1 MATSARDTINGFA
14 ARVER
19 PSCAGPIVEG
29 IPEELRSFRQW
40 VVWRY
45 EWRLNRDSSGKWTK
59 VLHNPANGRNADS
72 TKPSTWGTF
81 EAALSA
87 YQRDPNKWDGI
98 GFVFAN
104 GYGGIDLDDCRDP
117 LTGKIEAWALEI
129 VRQIDSYTEI
139 SPSGKGLHVFA
150 RAMLA
155 GEGVN
160 RRNWHGRE
168 IEIYDRGRYFTVT
181 GNRLDGSTESVK
193 ERQAE
198 VIALYERVRIET
210 GDKPKKERAPKVE
223 RAASARHHTTIDDD
237 ELIRRMLALQK
248 FEDLFTGGA
257 HSYGSDS
264 EADFAFVSILCAATD
279 DDEQIAR
286 IWRLSGLGR
295 EKLNRRDYI
304 DRTIRAA
311 RNRQPETEQ
320 QKTAPRT
327 HRAQIICKM
336 AAALNL
342 SDEVFRTLLA
352 IIAIANGR
360 KTFNLSGWKLAAW
373 LRTPEGWSA
382 AEWKHSAENDFV
394 SERVGKQR
402 AIESDFGSAR
412 IRRLIEAL
420 RSIYPMLKVK
430 EKGGGF
436 DIDGNRRGPSR
447 YALDLRLIEEA
458 EALAEKKL
466 PERLE
471 ANNLR
476 FADNPVLARQVA
488 EHEAREIAA
497 IEVAARYLPKPAEQE
512 QTEEKESCDPVA
524 ELYRRQAKL
533 TERLLDDARKLAE
546 VWQDLNDSNA
556 EATIKKGQ
564 ILQSVDE
571 LLTAA
576 FSPEF
581 RLKLKKRKRHQ
592 FSQEKQGLNSNAQYG
607 LDAVTDRIDPISQN
621 APPEQRENPTPISVK
636 DSQDFKSDD
645 WLIELADEDAPPIRA
660 EECAAVDPGVS
671 VRPCETHQAM
681 QAVGPEAQTEPG
693 NAAPIVSD
701 EPFEL
706 DEREEAARPV
716 EHSPPL
722 FMLCLQCGVRLEIGE
737 SPCSGCGAPVPQFQD
752 YTYRESF
759 FASN

>member
-14 ARVER
+14 APAER
-19 PSCAGPIVEG
+19 PSCAAPIVEG
-29 IPEELRSFRQW
+29 IPEELRSLRQW

-45 EWRLNRDSSGKWTK
+45 EWRLNRDGSGNWTK
-59 VLHNPANGRNADS
+59 VLYNPARKESRADS
-72 TKPSTWGTF
+72 TEPSTWGSF
-81 EAALSA
+81 EDALSR
-87 YQRDPNKWDGI
+87 YRREPDKWAGI

-117 LTGKIEAWALEI
+117 LTGKIEAWAIEVI
-129 VRQIDSYTEI
+129 RQIASYTEI
-139 SPSGKGLHVFA
+139 SPSGKGLHVFTK
-150 RAMLA
+150 AMLP
-155 GEGVN
+155 GEGIN
-160 RRNWHGRE
+160 RRNWHGRK

-198 VIALYERVRIET
+198 VIALYERVRKET
-210 GDKPKKERAPKVE
+210 GAGPKKEKAPKAG
-223 RAASARHHTTIDDD
+223 RAASTHHRTTIDDD
-237 ELIRRMLALQK
+237 ELIRSMLALPK

-264 EADFAFVSILCAATD
+264 EADFALVSILCAATD

-286 IWRLSGLGR
+286 IWRMSGLDR
-295 EKLNRRDYI
+295 EKLNRQDYI

-311 RNRQPETEQ
+311 RARQPETEQ
-320 QKTAPRT
+320 RKTAPRT
-327 HRAQIICKM
+327 HREQVICRL

-342 SDEVFRTLLA
+342 RDEVFRTLLA

-360 KTFNLSGWKLAAW
+360 KSFSLSGWKLAAW

-382 AEWKHSAENDFV
+382 AEWKQAVENDFA

-402 AIESDFGSAR
+402 AIESAFGSDR
-412 IRRLIEAL
+412 IRQLIEAFK
-420 RSIYPMLKVK
+420 SIYPVLRIK

-436 DIDGNRRGPSR
+436 DREGNKRGASR

-458 EALAEKKL
+458 EALAEQKL

-476 FADNPVLARQVA
+476 FADNPDLARQVA

-497 IEVAARYLPKPAEQE
+497 VEVAARYLPKPAAQE
-512 QTEEKESCDPVA
+512 QIEEKEESCDPIA

-533 TERLLDDARKLAE
+533 TKRLLDDARKLAE

-556 EATIKKGQ
+556 EATIKKRQ

-571 LLTAA
+571 LLTAS

-581 RLKLKKRKRHQ
+581 RLKLKRRKNRQ

-607 LDAVTDRIDPISQN
+607 LDAVTDSLNTISQN
-621 APPEQRENPTPISVK
+621 APPEQRENHTPISVK

-645 WLIELADEDAPPIRA
+645 WPDGLADEDAPPTGA
-660 EECAAVDPGVS
+660 EAENAQ
-671 VRPCETHQAM
+671 PCE
-681 QAVGPEAQTEPG
+681 GDEAIRMSESSP
-693 NAAPIVSD
+693 ASD
-701 EPFEL
+701 AGFESNP
-706 DEREEAARPV
+706 RPV

-722 FMLCLQCGVRLEIGE
+722 FSFVLCPECGVRLELGE

-752 YTYRESF
+752 YTDGESF
-759 FASN
+759 FASD